1 MLNKKNNCLLASLLQ
16 FVPNFLNRTYT
27 VHLKRKVVMFTIN
40 EYLGN
45 NFWTIKKFFLQ
56 QGFNGGSI
64 TFLSFLVF
72 FFITQIAHTN
82 IFKFYVFYRKKNP
95 DTNLFFFLFFIKVNH
110 KCSCLFTKMSEMKN
124 HQFLIWGLLINKAR

>member
-1 MLNKKNNCLLASLLQ
+1 MLNKKNNFLSASLLQ
-16 FVPNFLNRTYT
+16 FLPNFLNRMYM
-27 VHLKRKVVMFTIN
+27 VHLKRKVVMFAIN

-45 NFWTIKKFFLQ
+45 NFRTKKKFFFLQ
-56 QGFNGGSI
+56 QGFNGGSV
-64 TFLSFLVF
+64 TFLSFLF
-72 FFITQIAHTN
+72 FFFTQIAHTN

-124 HQFLIWGLLINKAR
+124 HQFLI